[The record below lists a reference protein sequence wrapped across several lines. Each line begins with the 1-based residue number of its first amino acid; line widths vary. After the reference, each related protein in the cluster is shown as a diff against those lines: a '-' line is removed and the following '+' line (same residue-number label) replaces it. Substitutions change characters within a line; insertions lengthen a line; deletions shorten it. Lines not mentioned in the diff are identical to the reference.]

1 MRSTRGRDDFDFTSG
16 SDKKGCTTTMS
27 IKRLR
32 TVAALSAVAALALS
46 ACGGSGSG
54 TGNTGGSGGAKAEFD
69 AALTGVVSPS
79 DKKGG
84 TVKMASSDDWDSL
97 DPGETYYGY
106 AWNFA
111 RLYGRSLLMF
121 KSAPGKAANELV
133 PDLAEAKGVP
143 SDGGK
148 TWTYKIRKGVK
159 FEDGVEVKA
168 KDVKYAVLRSTD
180 KETFPN
186 GPAYFEAM
194 LNLPAGYKGP
204 YKSKGVNTDSA
215 ISTPDDY
222 TIVFH
227 LKSPFGGFDY
237 LAQLPQTMP
246 VPEAKD
252 TGAKYRDHVISSG
265 PYKFETVQSGKQYT
279 LVRNDQ
285 WDPATD
291 PNRKALPDRYE
302 VALKANADD
311 IDNRILSGDLDI
323 DVQGT
328 GVQAASLSKVLT
340 DPAIKATADN
350 PTIARLWYTS
360 INPTVPP
367 LNNIECRKAIE
378 YGMDKT
384 SYQTAYGGEFSG
396 GDLATTIMPPL
407 IPGYQK
413 FDLYPAGPDNK
424 GDQAKAKEALTKCG
438 QPNGFSTNMAYRS
451 DRPREKAT
459 AEAFQQALKPLG
471 INLTLKGYPSG
482 DYFSQYAGNPP
493 FVVANKI
500 GLSTNGWGADWPD
513 GFGFLSQIVDSRV
526 IRQTGGS
533 SNTSVR
539 IPQVDTMLDAAIA
552 ETDNAKR
559 ETMWG
564 PIDKRVMEE
573 AVIYP
578 GVYGKSLL
586 VRPKNLTNVFVSDA
600 FNMYDYLALGVK

>member
-1 MRSTRGRDDFDFTSG
+1 MTSQFQPAP
-16 SDKKGCTTTMS
+16 DKKGCMSTMS
-27 IKRLR
+27 TKRLR
-32 TVAALSAVAALALS
+32 MVAALSVVAALGLS
-46 ACGGSGSG
+46 ACGGGDGGDGG
-54 TGNTGGSGGAKAEFD
+54 TGAGAKSEFN
-69 AALTGVVSPS
+69 AALTAVVNPS

-84 TVKMASSDDWDSL
+84 TVKMANADDWDNL

-121 KSAPGKAANELV
+121 KVAPGKESSQLV
-133 PDLAEAKGVP
+133 PDLAESLGEA

-159 FEDGVEVKA
+159 FEDGTEVKA
-168 KDVKYAVLRSTD
+168 ADVKYAVLRSTD
-180 KETFPN
+180 KQVFPN

-204 YKSKGVNTDSA
+204 YKSKGMNTDQA

-227 LKSPFGGFDY
+227 LKNAFGGFDY
-237 LAQLPQTMP
+237 LAQLAQTMP

-252 TGAKYRDHVISSG
+252 TGAKYRDHIVSSG
-265 PYKFETVQSGKQYT
+265 PYKFETAQPGKQYT

-285 WDPATD
+285 WDQATD
-291 PNRKALPDRYE
+291 PNRKALPERYE
-302 VALKANADD
+302 VALKVNADD
-311 IDNRILSGDLDI
+311 IDNRIISGDLHV

-328 GVQAASLSKVLT
+328 GVQPASLSKVLT
-340 DPAIKATADN
+340 DPALKANADN
-350 PTIARLWYTS
+350 ATLARLWYTS
-360 INPTVPP
+360 INPTVKPFD
-367 LNNIECRKAIE
+367 NIECRKAVQ

-384 SYQTAYGGEFSG
+384 GFQTAFGGPFSG
-396 GDLATTIMPPL
+396 GDLATTILPPL
-407 IPGYQK
+407 VPGYQK

-424 GDQAKAKEALTKCG
+424 GDLDKAKAALAACG

-459 AEAFQQALKPLG
+459 AEAFQQALKRVG

-482 DYFSQYAGNPP
+482 DYFSQYAGHPG
-493 FVVANKI
+493 FVVKNNI
-500 GLSTNGWGADWPD
+500 GLAMNGWGADWND

-526 IRQTGGS
+526 IRATGGS

-539 IPQVDTMLDAAIA
+539 IPEVDEMLDAALA

-559 ETMWG
+559 EALWS

-573 AVIYP
+573 SVIYP
-578 GVYGKSLL
+578 GVYAKSLL
-586 VRPKNLTNVFVSDA
+586 LRPKGLTNIFISDA
-600 FNMYDYLALGVK
+600 FNMYDYLSMGVQ